1 MDRWIVSSVAL
12 TNHKSQ
18 ITAVLH
24 VSSQKM
30 GRPQRQVATVY
41 AMMKGSYYCLQP
53 TPEYEPRRQ
62 SNGKSIKK
70 MVATAVLHVTRDMF
84 FLPTTTAQRSGSRLC
99 RESATRYQAPGIYGI
114 ARDIATGHIYS
125 RPQKRHEVPGT
136 RYIWDRSRY
145 RHKTKLLVSAK
156 AESTCTPG
164 VIYLVPLGRQMA
176 SHEQPHTR
184 DHDTRVRYVRTRA
197 YCLYLCRAGQRTAR
211 HNLEPPRL
219 SRISAK
225 RLPSRR
231 WSAASWRC
239 VLRSL
244 SACYSKIPTCYQL
257 SARLLKI
264 SYVYIQPLN
273 VITVRLPYEY

>member
-1 MDRWIVSSVAL
+1 MYKQTERQTSDWPMDRWIVSSVAL

-114 ARDIATGHIYS
+114 ARDIATRQSYS
-125 RPQKRHEVPGT
+125 YPQK
-136 RYIWDRSRY
+136 
-145 RHKTKLLVSAK
+145 L
-156 AESTCTPG
+156 
-164 VIYLVPLGRQMA
+164 
-176 SHEQPHTR
+176 
-184 DHDTRVRYVRTRA
+184 RVRVPRASYTWYHLVGKWHHTSSRTRGITIQEYGTYVLVHIA
-197 YCLYLCRAGQRTAR
+197 CT
-211 HNLEPPRL
+211 L
-219 SRISAK
+219 SLIH
-225 RLPSRR
+225 
-231 WSAASWRC
+231 
-239 VLRSL
+239 
-244 SACYSKIPTCYQL
+244 I
-257 SARLLKI
+257 
-264 SYVYIQPLN
+264 
-273 VITVRLPYEY
+273 